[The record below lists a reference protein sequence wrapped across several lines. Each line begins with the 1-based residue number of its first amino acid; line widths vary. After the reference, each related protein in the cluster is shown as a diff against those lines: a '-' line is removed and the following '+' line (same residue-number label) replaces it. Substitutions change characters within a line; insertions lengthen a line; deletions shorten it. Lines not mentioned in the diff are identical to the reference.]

1 VQKIKELKG
10 ILNRDTMARDCSR
23 PVTRSEAM
31 VKVGG
36 DFIK

>member
-10 ILNRDTMARDCSR
+10 ILNRDTMARDCSL
-23 PVTRSEAM
+23 PVTRSEAV

>member
-23 PVTRSEAM
+23 PVTRSEAV
-31 VKVGG
+31 VKVCGG
-36 DFIK
+36 FIK

>member
-10 ILNRDTMARDCSR
+10 ILNRYTLARDCSR
-23 PVTRSEAM
+23 PANSSEAV
-31 VKVGG
+31 VKVSC